1 MEAGCNSPFS
11 CTCVWV
17 FSLSLSLPT
26 ARLWRLAVILPS
38 HVHVSEFSV
47 SLSLCAHSKIMEA
60 GCNSPFS
67 CTCVSFLSVS
77 LSAHSKIMEAGCNSP
92 FSCTCV
98 WVFCLSLSAHSKI
111 MEAGCNSPFSCTCVW
126 VFCLSLSA
134 HSKIMEAGCNSPF
147 SCTCVW
153 VFCLSLSLPTARLW
167 RLPVT
172 VNPLSHVHVSAKRF
186 LSIKKKKKRNN
197 DVLWSWSRVLFGRQ
211 DAAKSGVPVSCQLVI
226 HLFVP
231 SPSHPGQRTGKLT
244 LFD

>member
-17 FSLSLSLPT
+17 FCLSLSLPTARLWRLAVILPSHVHVSEFSLSLSLSLSLPT

-47 SLSLCAHSKIMEA
+47 S
-60 GCNSPFS
+60 
-67 CTCVSFLSVS
+67 
-77 LSAHSKIMEAGCNSP
+77 
-92 FSCTCV
+92 
-98 WVFCLSLSAHSKI
+98 LSLSAHSKI

-153 VFCLSLSLPTARLW
+153 VFCLSLSLSLPTARLW
-167 RLPVT
+167 RLAVILP
-172 VNPLSHVHVSAKRF
+172 SHVHVSEF
-186 LSIKKKKKRNN
+186 SVSLS
-197 DVLWSWSRVLFGRQ
+197 LCPQQ
-211 DAAKSGVPVSCQLVI
+211 DYGGWL
-226 HLFVP
+226 
-231 SPSHPGQRTGKLT
+231 
-244 LFD
+244 